1 VVDPVVSVVVLAYN
15 HASFLDRAL
24 ESIMMQDFDSPYEVL
39 VAVDAS
45 TDQTVA
51 VARELAARTS
61 QVAVLTTD
69 TNLGMQRNLRRAI
82 EATRGPY
89 VAFLEGDDYWTDA
102 RKLRLQH
109 DYLESHAH
117 ASAVGHLTEVVPFE
131 GDAAVTPPSRF
142 GRDLEGRSAVGLD
155 GVLGGTIPHFSSLMY
170 RAEFLPTTPSW
181 FDDLQAADWPIC
193 GLLAQRGEIG
203 LLQEPMSVY
212 RKNPDS
218 MWAPRPQLERLL
230 LLLDDRMTFQA
241 HLGRVSAQDR
251 RQLAEAHVR
260 IASVALSAREPA
272 TFVHHV
278 ISSLR
283 LHPATVARWVAGA
296 IAARVRRIRSAHA
309 RRS

>member
-24 ESIMMQDFDSPYEVL
+24 ESIVMRDLDVPYEVL
-39 VAVDAS
+39 VADDAS
-45 TDQTVA
+45 TDQTVE
-51 VARELAARTS
+51 VARELAARTT
-61 QVAVLTTD
+61 QVEVLTTD

-82 EATRGPY
+82 EATRGTY

-102 RKLRLQH
+102 RKLRLEH
-109 DYLESHAH
+109 DYLESHAR
-117 ASAVGHLTEVVPFE
+117 ASAVGHLTEVVPFS
-131 GDAAVTPPSRF
+131 GGADVTPPSLF
-142 GRDLEGRSAVGLD
+142 GRGLEGRSAVGLD
-155 GVLGGTIPHFSSLMY
+155 DVLGGTFPHFSSLLY
-170 RAEFLPTTPSW
+170 RAELLPTTPPW
-181 FDDLQAADWPIC
+181 FDDLSAADWPIC
-193 GLLAQRGEIG
+193 GLLAQQGEIG
-203 LLQEPMSVY
+203 LLPEPMSVY